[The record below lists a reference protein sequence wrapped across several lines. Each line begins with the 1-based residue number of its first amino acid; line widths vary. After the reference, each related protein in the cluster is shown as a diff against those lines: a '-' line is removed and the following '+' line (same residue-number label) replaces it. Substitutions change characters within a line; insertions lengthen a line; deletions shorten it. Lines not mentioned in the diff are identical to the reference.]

1 MDFFACS
8 CFLKG
13 TKPMGIDIQKADF
26 WKRIS
31 AWLFD
36 FVLLIAVITLAAI
49 PLSAI
54 FKYDQNLKVVES
66 IENEYREAMI
76 ADGLNPDITEEQ
88 LNALSPE
95 EQAKYH
101 AVDEKRAKDERLGI
115 GYSVLSSTVISIVF
129 ISILIAYVI
138 MEFTVPLFFKNG
150 QTLGKKVFGLA
161 VVHTNSVRFRGQ
173 AHFIRV
179 IIGKCAIET
188 MVPVFFVMMILF
200 GDLGIVGVV
209 LLLLIAVLQIY
220 ALASTKTRS
229 AIHDLISDAAVV
241 DLASQMIFEN
251 NEEMMAYKNKLHE
264 EAISKAAY

>member
-1 MDFFACS
+1 MV
-8 CFLKG
+8 
-13 TKPMGIDIQKADF
+13 IDIQKADF

-36 FVLLIAVITLAAI
+36 FVLLIAIVTLAAI

-54 FKYDQNLKVVES
+54 FKYDKNLEVVQS

-76 ADGLNPDITEEQ
+76 ADGLNPDITADE
-88 LNALSPE
+88 LKALSPE

-101 AVDEKRAKDERLGI
+101 AVDEKRAKDDRLGI
-115 GYSVLSSTVISIVF
+115 GYSVLSSAVISIVF
-129 ISILIAYVI
+129 LSIIIAYLI
-138 MEFTVPLFFKNG
+138 LEFAVPLFLKNG
-150 QTLGKKVFGLA
+150 QTLGKKVFGLG
-161 VVHTNSVRFRGQ
+161 VVHTNSVKFRAQ
-173 AHFIRV
+173 AHFIRS

-188 MVPVFFVMMILF
+188 MVPVFFVMMILL

-209 LLLLIAVLQIY
+209 LLILIAGLQIY

-229 AIHDLISDAAVV
+229 AIHDLIADAAVV
-241 DLASQMIFEN
+241 DLASQMVFES

-264 EAISKAAY
+264 EAVSKTDY